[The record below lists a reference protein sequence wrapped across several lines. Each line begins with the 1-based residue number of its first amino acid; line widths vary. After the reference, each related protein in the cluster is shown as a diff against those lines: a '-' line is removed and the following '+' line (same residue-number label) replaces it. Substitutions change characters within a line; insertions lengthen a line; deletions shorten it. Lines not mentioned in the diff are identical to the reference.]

1 MDHNF
6 AGNDKL
12 IISCDKNLLDFD
24 MIHQYLSQDSY
35 WSKGIPRHV
44 VEKAAQN
51 SLCFGVYFNGKQIG
65 YARIISDFASFAYLA
80 DVFVLPEYRGQ
91 GISKKLMDF
100 IMNHED
106 LQGLRRWM
114 LATLDA
120 HGLYQQFGWKTM
132 ANPERFMEV
141 HFPNVYQPIQ

>member
-1 MDHNF
+1 MNQIL
-6 AGNDKL
+6 ASNDQL
-12 IISCDKNLLDFD
+12 SISCDKNLLDFD
-24 MIHQYLSQDSY
+24 IIHQYLSQDSY

-120 HGLYQQFGWKTM
+120 HGLYEQFGWKTM

>member
-1 MDHNF
+1 MRKMRAKEKQDYF
-6 AGNDKL
+6 F
-12 IISCDKNLLDFD
+12 ISSRN
-24 MIHQYLSQDSY
+24 
-35 WSKGIPRHV
+35 W
-44 VEKAAQN
+44 
-51 SLCFGVYFNGKQIG
+51 
-65 YARIISDFASFAYLA
+65 A

-100 IMNHED
+100 IMNHKD

-120 HGLYQQFGWKTM
+120 HGLYEQFGWKTM

-141 HFPNVYQPIQ
+141 HFPNVYQPI